1 MIKLKNILNEA
12 TKLDTDAIM
21 DMEKVMKDI
30 TGYPVSV
37 SERMPGPEYRV
48 KWAYIK
54 GELPDSKWKAAIKY
68 IEDELKGVIDP
79 NRSKNSYEANWER
92 EEPPEWV
99 PTIYFVPHKIQS
111 IGLKR

>member
-1 MIKLKNILNEA
+1 MIKLKNILQESNEE
-12 TKLDTDAIM
+12 TI
-21 DMEKVMKDI
+21 EKDLEAI
-30 TGYPVSV
+30 TGQPVSV
-37 SERMPGPEYRV
+37 SIREPGPEYRV
-48 KWAYIK
+48 KWGYIK

-68 IEDELKGVIDP
+68 IEEELKGVIDP
-79 NRSKNSYEANWER
+79 KRSENSYEANWER